1 MELVVWRAVINLVMT
16 VPHAH
21 SPVTVDLLWLRE
33 SVRIRPRQT
42 IASNAWYPAT
52 TTNPATCATFNVL
65 ETFRFLRS
73 IAKINVQDYVRT
85 LEKLTDSTGLEKVPD
100 RRVAFGRMARQYSYL
115 KMMKRGGALAVR
127 CWACPDASRN
137 LPSGWDK
144 VPESKA
150 YLYKLMLAFDANF
163 RLKNKL
169 RAGERM
175 DPALTDGLGYFMRS
189 GPYKEHIKTL
199 VDEKDVSAL

>member
-73 IAKINVQDYVRT
+73 IANINVQDYVRT

-115 KMMKRGGALAVR
+115 KMMKRGGRGHEANGIVTTPPGALAVR

-175 DPALTDGLGYFMRS
+175 DPALTDGLGYFVT
-189 GPYKEHIKTL
+189 IWTI
-199 VDEKDVSAL
+199 

>member
-21 SPVTVDLLWLRE
+21 SPYCGCVNPFGFDPVRQLLR
-33 SVRIRPRQT
+33 
-42 IASNAWYPAT
+42 NAWYPAT

-73 IAKINVQDYVRT
+73 IANINVQDYVRT

-100 RRVAFGRMARQYSYL
+100 RRVTFGHSYL
-115 KMMKRGGALAVR
+115 KMMKRGGRGHEANGIVTTPPGALAVR

-175 DPALTDGLGYFMRS
+175 DPALTDGLGYFT
-189 GPYKEHIKTL
+189 IWTI
-199 VDEKDVSAL
+199 

>member
-1 MELVVWRAVINLVMT
+1 MRG
-16 VPHAH
+16 
-21 SPVTVDLLWLRE
+21 
-33 SVRIRPRQT
+33 IRPRQQT
-42 IASNAWYPAT
+42 LRPVQPSTFWRHFAS
-52 TTNPATCATFNVL
+52 CAPSQN
-65 ETFRFLRS
+65 
-73 IAKINVQDYVRT
+73 INVQDYVRT

-115 KMMKRGGALAVR
+115 KMMKRGGRGHEANGIVTTPPGALAVR

-175 DPALTDGLGYFMRS
+175 DPALTDGLGYFVRS

-199 VDEKDVSAL
+199 VDEKDISAL